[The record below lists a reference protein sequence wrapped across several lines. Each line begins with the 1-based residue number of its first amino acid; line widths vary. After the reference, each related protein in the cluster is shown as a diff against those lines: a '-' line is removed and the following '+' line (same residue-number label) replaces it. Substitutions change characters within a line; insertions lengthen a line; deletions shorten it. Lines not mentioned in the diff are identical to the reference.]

1 MRCMPIGLVS
11 SVGFL
16 PRWISDSDAVDERN
30 KRWIH
35 ESSQILDSGSERRQ
49 RRSMER
55 QCKKSQILQISVS
68 KIVKQVKMA
77 AVSQYKELVRRTAT
91 DVVDTN
97 SLTGT

>member
-1 MRCMPIGLVS
+1 
-11 SVGFL
+11 
-16 PRWISDSDAVDERN
+16 
-30 KRWIH
+30 
-35 ESSQILDSGSERRQ
+35 
-49 RRSMER
+49 MER